1 MKEPVEEKQE
11 LDELLHF
18 INGTDTRKEEEK
30 VLSAKAA
37 KRARQK
43 QRKVSNFYSLK
54 NARVRFL

>member
-43 QRKVSNFYSLK
+43 QRKVC
-54 NARVRFL
+54 RF